1 MTASVLDLLDKDLRR
16 FMFKKGWQEL
26 KPIQINAI
34 KPILERKTDVIISA
48 STASG
53 KTEAA
58 FLPALTA
65 IAKSRELGGVR
76 ILYIS
81 PLKALINDQFRRL
94 EEMTE
99 FLNLKVTPWHGDV
112 AASKKNSLMNV
123 PEGIMLTTPESL
135 ESLLINHMQWIKDSM
150 KNLFYVVIDEFHA
163 FMGSQRGYQ
172 LQSQL
177 HRIENLVGRKITRIA
192 LSATFSDA
200 NGVLGYLRPNSNTP
214 CQVIT
219 SPDSSKDTLSVQ
231 IKGYD
236 HKEIAPEDEGKVL
249 PEEFDEI
256 ATDIFRL
263 LRGSTNLV
271 FCNSRFVT
279 ESLASK
285 LELLSKKRFVPN
297 EFFPHHGSLAKD
309 LRESLE
315 FRLQE
320 ARWPTTAICTA
331 TLELG
336 IDISDVASIAQVE
349 PPVTVASLRQRLG
362 RAGRRDHN
370 AILRVFLPEVT
381 TPTKHCECFENT
393 ALCVAMIELLLERW
407 YEPPLTQEYSFSTL
421 LQQVL
426 SVIAAFGSVT
436 AKALFDLLCKT
447 GPFNLCS
454 AKIFSLFLKDLGA
467 HDLIVQL
474 NDGSLALGLEGEKL
488 VSSWSFYAAFDTPKE
503 YTIEH
508 DGHSIGT
515 VPLTRAISID
525 DTFLFAGRG
534 WKVNFFSQERRII
547 GVKPYQYDAQ
557 PLNISGSSGHI
568 HDVVREKM
576 YEIYS
581 KGVVPQY
588 LSKKAKEHLLF
599 GIELFKQKDLKNR
612 HLYDGPSGISLFP
625 WKGDRVLRT
634 IVLMLKKEA
643 INAAAYKSHIELE
656 YTPMDSLKVAVFNI
670 LDKRDINSSDL
681 VKKIGNLDRDKH
693 DGYISP
699 ELKRLSYAH
708 SELDVEGALSFFE
721 KLRKEL

>member
-34 KPILERKTDVIISA
+34 RPILERKTDVIISA

-65 IAKSRELGGVR
+65 IAADRSLSGIR

-99 FLNLKVTPWHGDV
+99 YLNVKVTPWHGDV
-112 AASKKNSLMNV
+112 AASKKNSLINC
-123 PEGIMLTTPESL
+123 PEGIILTTPESL
-135 ESLLINHMQWIKDSM
+135 ESLLINHVQWIKDSM
-150 KNLFYVVIDEFHA
+150 KNLYYVVIDEFHA

-177 HRIENLVGRKITRIA
+177 HRIENLIGKKVNRIA

-236 HKEIAPEDEGKVL
+236 HSEIAPEDEGKVL
-249 PEEFDEI
+249 PGEFDEI
-256 ATDIFRL
+256 ATDVFRL
-263 LRGSTNLV
+263 LRGTTNLV

-279 ESLASK
+279 ESLAAK
-285 LELLSKKRFVPN
+285 LESISKSKFVPN
-297 EFFPHHGSLAKD
+297 EFFPHHGSLSKE

-320 ARWPTTAICTA
+320 GRWPTTAICTA

-336 IDISDVASIAQVE
+336 IDISDVASIAQVDH
-349 PPVTVASLRQRLG
+349 PVTVASLRQRLG

-370 AILRVFLPEVT
+370 AVLRVFMPEAGSS
-381 TPTKHCECFENT
+381 PKHTECFENT
-393 ALCVAMIELLLERW
+393 VLSVAMVELLLERW
-407 YEPPLTQEYSFSTL
+407 YEPPLVQEYSFSTL

-426 SVIAAFGSVT
+426 SVIASFGSVT
-436 AKALFDLLCKT
+436 AKALYDLLCKT
-447 GPFNLCS
+447 GPFSLCTP
-454 AKIFSLFLKDLGA
+454 KIFAAFLRDLGA

-474 NDGSLALGLEGEKL
+474 NDGTLALGLEGEKL
-488 VSSWSFYAAFDTPKE
+488 VSAWSFYAAFDTPKE

-515 VPLTRAISID
+515 VPLSRDISID

-557 PLNISGSSGHI
+557 PLSINGSAGHI

-576 YEIYS
+576 FEIYS
-581 KGVVPQY
+581 KGEIPPY
-588 LSKKAKEHLLF
+588 LSKKAKEHLQLGIDLF
-599 GIELFKQKDLKNR
+599 RQKDLKNH
-612 HLYDGPSGISLFP
+612 HLYDGPSGLALFP

-643 INAAAYKSHIELE
+643 ISAVAYKSHIELE
-656 YTPMDSLKVAVFNI
+656 FTPIDSLKVAVFNI
-670 LDKRDINSSDL
+670 LDNRDINASDL
-681 VKKIGNLDRDKH
+681 VKKIGNLDKDKH
-693 DGYISP
+693 DGYISSD
-699 ELKRLSYAH
+699 LKRLSYAH
-708 SELDVEGALSFFE
+708 SELDVPGALDFFV